1 MKLLKKY
8 KLTLVTL
15 VVLLVLFFVRREFA
29 VSAIGIS
36 LSSVGIMLTILP
48 PILLI
53 VNLLDVLIPR
63 EVIIRHMGENARFKG
78 YFWAFALGTFGAGP
92 LYVAFPIAALL
103 AKKGARLAFIVFFLG
118 TWTTTKLPI
127 FLYELN
133 FFGVTFTSIHVFTG
147 FSAFFLI
154 SILME
159 KILLKKDRDLVYAK
173 LSEK

>member
-8 KLTLVTL
+8 KMTLIA
-15 VVLLVLFFVRREFA
+15 LLAFLILFFVRRETA
-29 VSAIGIS
+29 VSAMGIS
-36 LSSVGIMLTILP
+36 LSSVGTMLSILP

-53 VNLLDVLIPR
+53 VNLLDALIPR
-63 EVIIRHMGENARFKG
+63 EVIIRHMGENAGLKG
-78 YFWAFALGTFGAGP
+78 YFWSFALGTFGAGP
-92 LYVAFPIAALL
+92 LYVAFPVAALL

-133 FFGVTFTSIHVFTG
+133 FFGVAFTTIHIVTG
-147 FSAFFLI
+147 FSAFFFI

-159 KILLKKDRDLVYAK
+159 KILLKKDRDLIYAK